1 MVKLHENDIKTKD
14 VLSMKGLHLFHFNFS
29 ACSMKTRI
37 FLNLKNAEYIPHH
50 IDLTKKEN
58 FSDYFQGISPRS
70 LVPVLVSDG
79 EVHIE
84 SNDILKFL
92 ERKIPDPV
100 LIPIEK
106 TEEIN
111 DLLDIEDELHIDI
124 RNVTFKYLVPK
135 FLASKEV
142 PKKIENKATLNGR
155 EDSIDNKNR
164 KYWKEYSKNGIPDEV
179 AVKSLLRLRSHL
191 ETFNEG
197 LAHHTYLLGNKL
209 SVIDIAWFI
218 YVTRLKTAKYPVHIL
233 HPHVNDWYEK
243 LNENEMFS
251 KEVNLPWSA
260 KILFTLHYAYQ
271 KYFGKSIKKILLD

>member
-1 MVKLHENDIKTKD
+1 M
-14 VLSMKGLHLFHFNFS
+14 
-29 ACSMKTRI
+29 
-37 FLNLKNAEYIPHH
+37 
-50 IDLTKKEN
+50 TKKEN
-58 FSDYFQGISPRS
+58 FTEYFQGISPRS

-84 SNDILKFL
+84 SNDILKFI

-106 TEEIN
+106 IDEIN
-111 DLLDIEDELHIDI
+111 NLLDIENELHVDI

-142 PKKIENKATLNGR
+142 PKKIENKATLDGE
-155 EDSIDNKNR
+155 EDLIDNVNR
-164 KYWKEYSKNGIPDEV
+164 RYWEEYSKNGIPNEI
-179 AVKSLLRLRSHL
+179 AIKSLLKLKSHL
-191 ETFNEG
+191 ETFNEE
-197 LAHHTYLLGNKL
+197 LAHHTYLLGNDL

-218 YVTRLKTAKYPVHIL
+218 YVTRLKTAKYPIHIL
-233 HPHVNDWYEK
+233 HPLVNDWYEK

-260 KILFTLHYAYQ
+260 KVLFTLHYAYQ

>member
-29 ACSMKTRI
+29 ACSLKTRI

-124 RNVTFKYLVPK
+124 RNVTFKYLVSDPG
-135 FLASKEV
+135 SS
-142 PKKIENKATLNGR
+142 N
-155 EDSIDNKNR
+155 
-164 KYWKEYSKNGIPDEV
+164 
-179 AVKSLLRLRSHL
+179 
-191 ETFNEG
+191 
-197 LAHHTYLLGNKL
+197 
-209 SVIDIAWFI
+209 IAWFKI
-218 YVTRLKTAKYPVHIL
+218 NSQSDLNPLAPKLKESA
-233 HPHVNDWYEK
+233 
-243 LNENEMFS
+243 FS
-251 KEVNLPWSA
+251 T
-260 KILFTLHYAYQ
+260 I
-271 KYFGKSIKKILLD
+271 